1 MRISFG
7 AGIIFLMCWINILP
21 VWAEPEEISNKDC
34 RSCHRFSLNEKYS
47 NKGPDL
53 FYAGNKYY
61 QIWLENFLQSPAV
74 IRELAY
80 SSQPGLLEKKT
91 KINRSHILLTK
102 DESKRVSKFLMTLRI
117 PGLEMGKVDKKKLSK
132 DERSQ
137 GKILFERKFGC
148 ISCHRALNLVGK
160 IRGGIS
166 GASLVNSGLRLNP
179 DWVYNWLKNPKKF
192 FSESGM
198 PLYDLNEETTV
209 LITKYILSIR
219 TSP

>member
-1 MRISFG
+1 M
-7 AGIIFLMCWINILP
+7 P
-21 VWAEPEEISNKDC
+21 VWAEPAEISNKEC

-80 SSQPGLLEKKT
+80 SSQLGLLGKKT
-91 KINRSHILLTK
+91 KKNWSHIFLTK
-102 DESKRVSKFLMTLRI
+102 GESKRVSNFLMTLRI
-117 PGLEMGKVDKKKLSK
+117 SGLEMGKVDKEKLSK
-132 DERSQ
+132 GDRSQ
-137 GKILFERKFGC
+137 GKILFERNFGC

-160 IRGGIS
+160 IRGGVS
-166 GASLVNSGLRLNP
+166 GASMVNAGLRLNP
-179 DWVYNWLKNPKKF
+179 DWVFNWLKNPKKF

-198 PLYDLNEETTV
+198 PLYDLNEETAV

-219 TSP
+219 RSP

>member
-1 MRISFG
+1 MKISFG
-7 AGIIFLMCWINILP
+7 VGIVFLMCWINILP
-21 VWAEPEEISNKDC
+21 VWAEPDEISNKEC
-34 RSCHRFSLNEKYS
+34 RNCHRFSLNEKYS
-47 NKGPDL
+47 KKGPDL

-80 SSQPGLLEKKT
+80 SLQSGLIEKKQ
-91 KINRSHILLTK
+91 KINWAHIFLTK
-102 DESKRVSKFLMTLRI
+102 DESKRVASFLMTLRI
-117 PGLEMGKVDKKKLSK
+117 SGLEVGKVNKNKLSK
-132 DERSQ
+132 GERSQ
-137 GKILFERKFGC
+137 GKILFERNFGC

-160 IRGGIS
+160 IRGGVS
-166 GASLVNSGLRLNP
+166 GASLVNSGLRLKP
-179 DWVYNWLKNPKKF
+179 DWIFNWLKNPKKF

-219 TSP
+219 TIP

>member
-1 MRISFG
+1 MS
-7 AGIIFLMCWINILP
+7 WINILP
-21 VWAEPEEISNKDC
+21 VWAEPDEISNKEC
-34 RSCHRFSLNEKYS
+34 RNCHRFSLNEKYS
-47 NKGPDL
+47 KKGPDL

-80 SSQPGLLEKKT
+80 SLQPGLLGKKN
-91 KINRSHILLTK
+91 KINWSHIFLTK
-102 DESKRVSKFLMTLRI
+102 GESKRVSKFLMTLLI

-132 DERSQ
+132 GERNQ
-137 GKILFERKFGC
+137 GKILFERNFGC

-160 IRGGIS
+160 VRGGVS
-166 GASLVNSGLRLNP
+166 GASMVNSGLRLNP
-179 DWVYNWLKNPKKF
+179 DWVFNWLKNPKKF

-198 PLYDLNEETTV
+198 PLYDLNEETAV
-209 LITKYILSIR
+209 LVTKYILSIR

>member
-1 MRISFG
+1 MS
-7 AGIIFLMCWINILP
+7 LINLSP
-21 VWAEPEEISNKDC
+21 VWAEPDEISNKEC
-34 RSCHRFSLNEKYS
+34 RSCHRFSLNEQYS
-47 NKGPDL
+47 KKGPDL

-61 QIWLENFLQSPAV
+61 QVWLENFLQSPVV

-80 SSQPGLLEKKT
+80 TSQSDLIDKKP
-91 KINRSHILLTK
+91 KVNWSHISLTK
-102 DESKRVSKFLMTLRI
+102 GESKRVSKFLMTLRTS
-117 PGLEMGKVDKKKLSK
+117 GLEMGKVDKKKLSRG
-132 DERSQ
+132 ERSQ
-137 GKILFERKFGC
+137 GKILFERNFGC

-160 IRGGIS
+160 IRGGVS
-166 GASLVNSGLRLNP
+166 GSSMVDSGLRLNP
-179 DWVYNWLKNPKKF
+179 DWVFNWLKNPQKF

>member
-1 MRISFG
+1 MRISFST
-7 AGIIFLMCWINILP
+7 GIILLMSLINLSP
-21 VWAEPEEISNKDC
+21 VWAEPDEISNKEC
-34 RSCHRFSLNEKYS
+34 RSCHRFSLNEQYS
-47 NKGPDL
+47 KKGPDL

-61 QIWLENFLQSPAV
+61 QVWLENFLQSPVV

-80 SSQPGLLEKKT
+80 TSQSDLIDKKP
-91 KINRSHILLTK
+91 KVNWSHISLTK
-102 DESKRVSKFLMTLRI
+102 GESKRVSKFLMTLRTS
-117 PGLEMGKVDKKKLSK
+117 GLEMGKVDKKKLSK
-132 DERSQ
+132 SEQSQ
-137 GKILFERKFGC
+137 GKILFERNFGC

-160 IRGGIS
+160 VRGGVS
-166 GASLVNSGLRLNP
+166 GASMVNSGLRLNS

-219 TSP
+219 TNP

>member
-21 VWAEPEEISNKDC
+21 VWAEPDEISNKEC
-34 RSCHRFSLNEKYS
+34 RNCHRFSLNEKYS

-61 QIWLENFLQSPAV
+61 QNWLENFLQSPAV
-74 IRELAY
+74 IREFAH
-80 SSQPGLLEKKT
+80 SSQSGLLEKKT
-91 KINRSHILLTK
+91 KVTRPHIFLTK
-102 DESKRVSKFLMTLRI
+102 GESKRVSNFLMTLQV
-117 PGLEMGKVDKKKLSK
+117 PDLEIGKVDKKKLSK
-132 DERSQ
+132 GERSQ
-137 GKILFERKFGC
+137 GKILFERNFGC

-160 IRGGIS
+160 IRGGVS
-166 GASLVNSGLRLNP
+166 GPSMVNAGLRLNP
-179 DWVYNWLKNPKKF
+179 DWVFNWLKNPKKF

-198 PLYDLNEETTV
+198 PLYDLNEETIV

-219 TSP
+219 KSP

>member
-7 AGIIFLMCWINILP
+7 AGIIFLIYWINILP
-21 VWAEPEEISNKDC
+21 VWAEPEEISNKEC

-80 SSQPGLLEKKT
+80 SSQLGLLGKKT
-91 KINRSHILLTK
+91 KKNWSHIFLTK
-102 DESKRVSKFLMTLRI
+102 GESKRVSNFLMTLRI
-117 PGLEMGKVDKKKLSK
+117 TGLEMGKVDKKKLSK
-132 DERSQ
+132 SERSH
-137 GKILFERKFGC
+137 GKILFERDFSC

-160 IRGGIS
+160 IRGGVS
-166 GASLVNSGLRLNP
+166 GASMVNSGLRLNP
-179 DWVYNWLKNPKKF
+179 DWVFNWLKNPKKF

-198 PLYDLNEETTV
+198 PVYNLNEETAV

-219 TSP
+219 TSR

>member
-1 MRISFG
+1 MY
-7 AGIIFLMCWINILP
+7 WVNILP
-21 VWAEPEEISNKDC
+21 VWAEPDEISNKEC

-61 QIWLENFLQSPAV
+61 QIWLEKFLQSPSI

-80 SSQPGLLEKKT
+80 SSQLGLLGENIKLNKT
-91 KINRSHILLTK
+91 HVFLTK
-102 DESKRVSKFLMTLRI
+102 GESKKVSNFLMTLQI
-117 PGLEMGKVDKKKLSK
+117 PGLEIGKVDKKKLSK
-132 DERSQ
+132 GERSQ
-137 GKILFERKFGC
+137 GKILFERNFGC

-160 IRGGIS
+160 IRGGVS
-166 GASLVNSGLRLNP
+166 GASMVNSGLRLKP
-179 DWVYNWLKNPKKF
+179 DWVFNWLKNSKKF
-192 FSESGM
+192 SSESGM
-198 PLYDLNEETTV
+198 PLYDLSEEATV

>member
-1 MRISFG
+1 MRISFST
-7 AGIIFLMCWINILP
+7 GIILLMSLINLSP
-21 VWAEPEEISNKDC
+21 VWAEPDEISNKEC
-34 RSCHRFSLNEKYS
+34 RSCHRFSLNEQYS
-47 NKGPDL
+47 KKGPDL

-61 QIWLENFLQSPAV
+61 QVWLENFLQSPVV

-80 SSQPGLLEKKT
+80 TSQSDLIDKKP
-91 KINRSHILLTK
+91 KVNWSHIPLTK
-102 DESKRVSKFLMTLRI
+102 GESKRVSKFLMTLRTS
-117 PGLEMGKVDKKKLSK
+117 GLEMGKVDKKKLSRG
-132 DERSQ
+132 ERSQ
-137 GKILFERKFGC
+137 GKILFERNFGC

-160 IRGGIS
+160 IRGGVS
-166 GASLVNSGLRLNP
+166 GSSMVDSGLRLNP
-179 DWVYNWLKNPKKF
+179 DWVFNWLKNPQKF

>member
-7 AGIIFLMCWINILP
+7 AGTVFLMCWINILP
-21 VWAEPEEISNKDC
+21 VWAEPDEISNKEC

-80 SSQPGLLEKKT
+80 KSQPGLFGEKT
-91 KINRSHILLTK
+91 KIDRSHILLTK
-102 DESKRVSKFLMTLRI
+102 GESKRVSNFLMTLRI

-132 DERSQ
+132 GERGQ
-137 GKILFERKFGC
+137 GKILFERNFGC

-160 IRGGIS
+160 IRGGVS
-166 GASLVNSGLRLNP
+166 GASMVNSGLRLNP
-179 DWVYNWLKNPKKF
+179 DWVFNWLKNPKKF